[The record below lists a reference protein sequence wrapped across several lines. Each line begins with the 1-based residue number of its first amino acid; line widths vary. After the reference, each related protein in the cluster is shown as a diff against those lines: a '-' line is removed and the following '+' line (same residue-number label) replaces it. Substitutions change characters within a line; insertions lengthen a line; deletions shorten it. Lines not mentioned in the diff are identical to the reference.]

1 MNMNMNKAKN
11 KNDSRMKLTMR
22 DSLQLV
28 KKKYVEYDDRE
39 ECEDWCYY
47 QLGCKIKQIYCR
59 KKPDGKY
66 LFSFPLKNSQ
76 YNYNVLLDNSDGK
89 GSEYIKNIIHSYL

>member
-11 KNDSRMKLTMR
+11 KNDSRMTLTMR

-28 KKKYVEYDDRE
+28 RKKYVEYDDRE
-39 ECEDWCYY
+39 ECEDWCYHE
-47 QLGCKIKQIYCR
+47 LGCKTKQIYCC
-59 KKPDGKY
+59 KKADGKY
-66 LFSFPLKNSQ
+66 LFSFPLKNSP
-76 YNYNVLLDNSDGK
+76 YNYNVLLDNSDGN

>member
-1 MNMNMNKAKN
+1 MNMNKAKN
-11 KNDSRMKLTMR
+11 KNDSRMTLTMR

-47 QLGCKIKQIYCR
+47 QL
-59 KKPDGKY
+59 
-66 LFSFPLKNSQ
+66 
-76 YNYNVLLDNSDGK
+76 
-89 GSEYIKNIIHSYL
+89 